1 MFGAWAPCTCTIV
14 TCTCTCTM
22 LHVLHGTLVV
32 RYILFRKCTPV
43 LGERIGSYILHVRT
57 RPVGPADSVV
67 MTLYLME
74 EQTLCGCY
82 HWWAG
87 CMVSAFVSQSS
98 IHPSILGVCGWV
110 CVILSC
116 FPFPILI
123 LKLSLS
129 QSSWK
134 WWQFWCE
141 RCFFTVCKHSIH
153 SIIRICTLASV
164 LYCVSVKPSYVV

>member
-1 MFGAWAPCTCTIV
+1 MYMYNYVTC

-43 LGERIGSYILHVRT
+43 LGESIGSYILHVCT

-67 MTLYLME
+67 ITLYLME

-87 CMVSAFVSQSS
+87 CMVSAFVSHTAIHFGSVWLSLCDS
-98 IHPSILGVCGWV
+98 IM
-110 CVILSC
+110 
-116 FPFPILI
+116 
-123 LKLSLS
+123 LSLS
-129 QSSWK
+129 YLDTQTESFAIFLKAVTVLMWK
-134 WWQFWCE
+134 VFLHCMKT
-141 RCFFTVCKHSIH
+141 FDPYNHPHLHLSFSTVLCQCK
-153 SIIRICTLASV
+153 A
-164 LYCVSVKPSYVV
+164 

>member
-32 RYILFRKCTPV
+32 RYILFRECTPE
-43 LGERIGSYILHVRT
+43 LGESIGSYILHVRT

-87 CMVSAFVSQSS
+87 CMVSAFVSHTA
-98 IHPSILGVCGWV
+98 ICPFWE
-110 CVILSC
+110 CVVEFVWFYHA
-116 FPFPILI
+116 FPF
-123 LKLSLS
+123 LSWYSNWVFCNLLES
-129 QSSWK
+129 GDSFDVKGVSSLYANIRYIQSYA
-134 WWQFWCE
+134 F
-141 RCFFTVCKHSIH
+141 
-153 SIIRICTLASV
+153 A
-164 LYCVSVKPSYVV
+164 P